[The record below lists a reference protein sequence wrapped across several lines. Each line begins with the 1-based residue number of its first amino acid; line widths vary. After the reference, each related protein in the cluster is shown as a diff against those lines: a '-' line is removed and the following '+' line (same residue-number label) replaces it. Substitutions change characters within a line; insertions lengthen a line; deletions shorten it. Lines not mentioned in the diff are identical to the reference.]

1 MNYTIEP
8 WADKVLDPEFGTL
21 IEKQSELLINII
33 GRTDSRMFPEW
44 ERYYVL
50 WSALKEAEHVNGNF
64 VQYGVHNGEQAFFM
78 ASMAKEP
85 VHLFE
90 SFEGITNVGEFDNE
104 FYKENLFKP
113 DREIFDKTMS
123 DFENISL
130 NALTEFDKVEKISVL
145 YVDVATY
152 EPTKNALD
160 NLFPKIVENGILM
173 VDTHDGYST
182 GAAKAMQELAA
193 SIGKE
198 IQTLP
203 TGILILTR

>member
-8 WADKVLDPEFGTL
+8 WADKALDTEFNAL
-21 IEKQSELLINII
+21 VDKQAELLVNII

-50 WSALKEAEHVNGNF
+50 WSALKEARPIEGNF

-78 ASMAKEP
+78 ASLATET

-90 SFEGITNVGEFDNE
+90 SFEGITTVGEFDNE
-104 FYKENLFKP
+104 FYKENTFKP

-123 DFENISL
+123 AFENVSL
-130 NALTEFDKVEKISVL
+130 NTLTEFDKVEKISLL

-152 EPTKNALD
+152 EPTKNALE

-173 VDTHDGYST
+173 VDTHDNYST
-182 GAAKAMQELAA
+182 GAAKAMQELAT
-193 SIGKE
+193 SLGKE

-203 TGILILTR
+203 TGILVLTR